1 MSYLKFIFW
10 EKYVWPSK
18 VVRCT
23 THNAGNSENERKM
36 VAVKYLKA
44 DASPEMEEYFRKE
57 VEILSNFQHKNVIPL
72 LGVNLDNGVH
82 KCLILG
88 MKVTE
93 TATGGGL

>member
-1 MSYLKFIFW
+1 
-10 EKYVWPSK
+10 
-18 VVRCT
+18 
-23 THNAGNSENERKM
+23 M

-88 MKVTE
+88 MKVTKA
-93 TATGGGL
+93 ATGGGL